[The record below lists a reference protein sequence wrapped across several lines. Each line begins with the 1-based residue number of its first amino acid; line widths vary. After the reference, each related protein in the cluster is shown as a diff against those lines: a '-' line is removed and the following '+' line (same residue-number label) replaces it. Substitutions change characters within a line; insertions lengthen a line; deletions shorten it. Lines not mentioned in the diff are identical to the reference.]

1 MNKERLIK
9 MAEFLEKLPEHKFD
23 FSSYVHLGSK
33 SPSEALA
40 NPEEHCGTTA
50 CAIGW
55 LPAMFPESFKWV
67 GENIGSWGNDML
79 PVLIE
84 NDMWSEGDIRG
95 FLGINFTAYDFL
107 FIPDSSPLDKD
118 ADAKQVARQIR
129 EFVSTNGQVMDDYM
143 DTLCSSVDNS
153 DED

>member
-67 GENIGSWGNDML
+67 GENIGSWGNYML

-95 FLGINFTAYDFL
+95 FLGINFNQYDFL
-107 FIPDSSPLDKD
+107 FVPDSSPLDKD
-118 ADAKQVARQIR
+118 ADAKQVAKQIR
-129 EFVSTNGQVMDDYM
+129 EFVSTDGEVMDDYYR
-143 DTLCSSVDNS
+143 DNLFGE
-153 DED
+153 DEDDED